1 MRLNAGE
8 LVELA
13 GVKNSNDYWSY
24 SRSLDSAS
32 RVVGMGLRL
41 MDVFSFV

>member
-1 MRLNAGE
+1 MRLDTGE

-13 GVKNSNDYWSY
+13 GVKYSNDYWRY

-32 RVVGMGLRL
+32 RVVGMDSRL
-41 MDVFSFV
+41 KDVFSCI